1 MDVVEI
7 LLLKPEM
14 FANQVVFVVPSMSF
28 TFVECSRLRRIGP
41 IKRASGCLPRSGQ
54 MLSVNSIPTLG
65 KKS

>member
-41 IKRASGCLPRSGQ
+41 IKRASCLLRSGQ